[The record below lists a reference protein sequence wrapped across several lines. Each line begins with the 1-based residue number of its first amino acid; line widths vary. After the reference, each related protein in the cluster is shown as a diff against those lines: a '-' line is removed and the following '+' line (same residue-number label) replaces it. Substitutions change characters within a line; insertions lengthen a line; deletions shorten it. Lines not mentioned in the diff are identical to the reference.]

1 MSHWRDRLREA
12 DRALTSELSP
22 EETQRLRRTVVAEA
36 ASAARSRRRWSLPF
50 VLTAGS
56 LTAASAAL
64 VLSTVTALPGATA
77 PPAGD
82 LATAGEIAPERAGR
96 RQRPSAASIRNTRRH
111 ADHLGLRCRIRGE
124 RNLAMRNVVRAVLAA
139 VTLALAAAPAGAQQ
153 ALGRSCAGQ
162 EEPLG

>member
-1 MSHWRDRLREA
+1 MSHWKDRLLEA

-64 VLSTVTALPGATA
+64 VLSTLTALPGATA

-82 LATAGEIAPERAGR
+82 LAAAGEIAPSAPDGGSGR
-96 RQRPSAASIRNTRRH
+96 QQLQFATPGGTRIIWVFD
-111 ADHLGLRCRIRGE
+111 AEFEVKG
-124 RNLAMRNVVRAVLAA
+124 
-139 VTLALAAAPAGAQQ
+139 TLP
-153 ALGRSCAGQ
+153 
-162 EEPLG
+162 